1 MVVRANRDGQVNPD
15 YAGAATNISSMA
27 IRSLPTTSRRLQ
39 DDSTCFTPQAS
50 GHSLGGRNT
59 LHNNFSLDGSI
70 FNNSF
75 GLDSPT
81 LGSQTNSQP
90 VSLDAIERI

>member
-1 MVVRANRDGQVNPD
+1 MV
-15 YAGAATNISSMA
+15 
-27 IRSLPTTSRRLQ
+27 IRLLLTTSRLQ
-39 DDSTCFTPQAS
+39 NDSTCFTPQAS
-50 GHSLGGRNT
+50 GHSFGGRNM

-81 LGSQTNSQP
+81 PGSQTNSQP
-90 VSLDAIERI
+90 VSLDVIEQIQVNLAAHNVRQGGSTGAGVP